1 MTFNIPTPTEFF
13 NTLGAME
20 YFIFL
25 INIVIFIGA
34 SKILKFLNHNKNP
47 SILKKKIYRL
57 RWSNFFLFT
66 LFSATTFIDNGLF
79 QQIIMTVTAGLGI
92 FLFWEFEMY
101 YIEKSYTKE
110 EEINGKVQKVETYQ
124 SDIFQWVATIIT
136 IIISVLIISDI
147 WEWESMLQTGSVVAS
162 LVAFLA
168 ITHTSWLPDNIG
180 GLIMLHKRH
189 VSAGDVVRF
198 NIDGESIL
206 GYVGKI
212 TLTDS
217 TIYHLVT
224 KHPIYLR
231 NSKFRDAI
239 IHKLSDAESTSQDGM
254 LHYIDLKIGYDALS
268 ERVQE
273 FAQEVFTHAL
283 DLTKTINKDRGVR
296 LEVVDNGD
304 YAVQWRLFFYTN
316 ARNMKESEFAM
327 NRSAKDIAE
336 TFEDVSLD
344 TPQLMVLS
352 K

>member
-1 MTFNIPTPTEFF
+1 MPLHMPTPTEFF
-13 NTLGAME
+13 SALGAMD

-25 INIVIFIGA
+25 INIIIFVGA
-34 SKILKFLNHNKNP
+34 SKILKFLNHNKSP
-47 SILKKKIYRL
+47 EIFKRKLFRL
-57 RWSNFFLFT
+57 RLGNFLLFMT
-66 LFSATTFIDNGLF
+66 FSITTFIDNGLF
-79 QQIIMTVTAGLGI
+79 HHIIMTATSGLGI

-110 EEINGKVQKVETYQ
+110 QEINGKIQQVETYQ
-124 SDIFQWVATIIT
+124 SDIFQWVATIGTVIIT
-136 IIISVLIISDI
+136 ILVISDI
-147 WEWESMLQTGSVVAS
+147 WDWNSMLKTGSVVAS
-162 LVAFLA
+162 IAAFLA

-189 VSAGDVVRF
+189 VGAGDVVKF
-198 NIDGESIL
+198 NIDNETIL

-239 IHKLSDAESTSQDGM
+239 IHKLSDAESTSKDGM
-254 LHYIDLKIGYDALS
+254 LHYIDLKIGYDAKS
-268 ERVQE
+268 EKVEE
-273 FAQEVFTHAL
+273 FARETFNHAL
-283 DLTKTINKDRGVR
+283 ELTKAINKDRGVR

-327 NRSAKDIAE
+327 NRAAKDIAE
-336 TFEDVSLD
+336 IFEEVSLD
-344 TPQLMVLS
+344 TPLIYLT